1 MHVLALVH
9 TYVGDLPAVP
19 KGQDIID
26 AGVHAN
32 GHPSGPISEST
43 FEGQTRSASFLG
55 PGEDEGEDGVE
66 PQIPLETNPAYQTTS
81 GPFTA
86 EASAHNVDTRQ
97 CTSGLVSEVY
107 DTTPST
113 GEHDG
118 GQNAGDASAAVREE
132 PLPNDGAPPLRSG
145 APSQNAGTPP
155 PTVRALP
162 LIAGAPP
169 PNMGAPPGPA
179 QSDGTPPPNDEA
191 AARVS
196 GIYESTIDANDIY
209 DIVV

>member
-1 MHVLALVH
+1 MNVLALVH

-66 PQIPLETNPAYQTTS
+66 PHIPLETNPAYQTTS
-81 GPFTA
+81 ESFTA
-86 EASAHNVDTRQ
+86 EANAHNVDTHQ

-107 DTTPST
+107 DTASST
-113 GEHDG
+113 GGHDG
-118 GQNAGDASAAVREE
+118 GQNASDTSAAVQEE

-155 PTVRALP
+155 P
-162 LIAGAPP
+162 
-169 PNMGAPPGPA
+169 N
-179 QSDGTPPPNDEA
+179 NEA
-191 AARVS
+191 ATRVS
-196 GIYESTIDANDIY
+196 GIYESTVDANEIY